1 MHPPKCN
8 DLDYI
13 QFLIA
18 SQYAFTA
25 TEAAK
30 THPDGEEGP
39 AHDAY
44 TRLLYRTQSDGTTLW
59 QEVKSLVALQEGMLV
74 LDDSTLD
81 KPYAQQMDLVSYHWS
96 GKHQAVVKGINLIS
110 LLWTDGEARLP
121 CDFRIYNKKE
131 DSLSRNDHFRAMVR
145 QAKQRGFE
153 PELVAFDSWYASLKN
168 LKLLRR
174 LQWSRLCRLQKDRQV
189 DPDGQGNRQ
198 IQAIHIPRYGRQVHL
213 KGYGWVKVFRT
224 VGRNGDAEYW
234 ATSQLKMPLEQM
246 AEDALDAWQIEVYHR
261 GLKQFTGIEK
271 SQHRKEKLQRNH
283 IGLALR
289 AFLRL
294 EVHRLRTGISWFE
307 AKGNVIRNA
316 VRSYLADPAY
326 TLSVSTA

>member
-1 MHPPKCN
+1 MNPPKCN

-18 SQYAFTA
+18 SQHTFTA

-44 TRLLYRTQSDGTTLW
+44 TRLLYRTQSDGYALW
-59 QEVKSLVALQEGMLV
+59 QEVKSLVALQKGMLV

-81 KPYAQQMDLVSYHWS
+81 KLYAQQMDLVTYHWS
-96 GKHQAVVKGINLIS
+96 GKHKAVVKGINLLS

-121 CDFRIYNKKE
+121 CDFRIYSKKQ
-131 DSLSRNDHFRAMVR
+131 DGLTKNDHFREMLR
-145 QAKQRGFE
+145 QAQQRGFE

-174 LQWSRLCRLQKDRQV
+174 LQWPWLCRLQKDRQV

-198 IQAIHIPRYGRQVHL
+198 IQSIHIPGMADKSISRDMAGSKFSGQL
-213 KGYGWVKVFRT
+213 AKM
-224 VGRNGDAEYW
+224 
-234 ATSQLKMPLEQM
+234 ATLNTGPPVIERCPLSKRLKMPC
-246 AEDALDAWQIEVYHR
+246 VP
-261 GLKQFTGIEK
+261 GK
-271 SQHRKEKLQRNH
+271 SK
-283 IGLALR
+283 
-289 AFLRL
+289 
-294 EVHRLRTGISWFE
+294 
-307 AKGNVIRNA
+307 
-316 VRSYLADPAY
+316 
-326 TLSVSTA
+326 STIAA